1 MKGLYMNTI
10 GLFYGSDTGATEE
23 IVNDV
28 QNAFSKE
35 IVLHN
40 IAKASKEDIEQ
51 YDKLIFASSTWGD
64 GDLQADW
71 EDFETNLQNIDFTNK
86 TIALIG
92 VGDQEGYGDTF
103 CNALGHLYEYVKDGE
118 VVGFTSTDGYDF
130 EESTAI
136 KNEKFVGLI
145 LDEDNQSDLTKERI
159 ESWVA
164 SIEAAF

>member
-1 MKGLYMNTI
+1 MNTI
-10 GLFYGSDTGATEE
+10 GLFYGSDTGSTEE

-28 QNAFSKE
+28 QNAFPKE
-35 IVLHN
+35 ITLHD

-71 EDFETNLQNIDFTNK
+71 EDFETNLQEIDFSGK
-86 TIALIG
+86 TVALIG
-92 VGDQEGYGDTF
+92 VGDQEGYPDTF
-103 CNALGHLYEYVKDGE
+103 CNALGHLYEHVSDANI
-118 VVGFTSTDGYDF
+118 VGFTSTDGYEF

-136 KNEKFVGLI
+136 VDDQFVGLI
-145 LDEDNQSDLTKERI
+145 LDDDNQSDLTKERI

-164 SIEAAF
+164 SIQEQF